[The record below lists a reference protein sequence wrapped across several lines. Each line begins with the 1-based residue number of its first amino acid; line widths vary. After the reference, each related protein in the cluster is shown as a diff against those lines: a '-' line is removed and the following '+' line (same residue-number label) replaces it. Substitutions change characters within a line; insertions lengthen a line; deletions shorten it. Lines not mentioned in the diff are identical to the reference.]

1 MERYIG
7 IYYREKTTT
16 VEEIIKNIKLENYE
30 TYMECGNV
38 FLAIDIKRTEDEPS
52 VLATDETV
60 LLFSGIC
67 FNEQELVEKVS
78 LDADVPFIEALEILY
93 RKNGEGIFREIRG
106 YFTLFIYDKLA
117 QKAML
122 VRDQFGTNFLY
133 YHEFTDGFMFADSK
147 KAIVNTLKDHRVD
160 QKALQQYL
168 SFQYVP
174 NPQTIT
180 ENIFLVPSGNYV
192 VFDETN
198 QRSTKLYYDRSFHPV
213 LTEKH
218 ALIKR
223 IREALYDSVF
233 TMMEGKTSIGSF
245 LSGGIDSTFVAAIA
259 KDIKPDL
266 KTFSVGFEREGY
278 SEIEV
283 AQESA
288 AKLGVENISK
298 VITAEE
304 YVDRL
309 PEIIWHMEDPLA
321 DPACVPLYFVARE
334 AKKHVDYALSGEGAD
349 EFFGGY
355 NIYREAESLKM
366 FNYIPSVL
374 KVGLNKLAAL
384 LPDNVKGKSFL
395 ERGTTPLRDRYIG
408 NAKIFEEDEKKSLLL
423 NYDDKFTY
431 RNVTQPFYER
441 VADEPHTTQMQYID
455 IHTWLPGDIL
465 LKANKMSRA
474 NGLTVLMP
482 FVDIR
487 VFEVARELPLHYTIA
502 EGTTKRILREAARGI
517 VPDHV
522 LARKKLGFPVP
533 IRHWLKDEL
542 YDWAKTL
549 IEESGTDEYLNKQE
563 VLNMLER
570 HASGK
575 EDLSR
580 KLWTVLI
587 FMVWHQIF
595 IEEKFAFQK
604 EKQAINV
611 S

>member
-1 MERYIG
+1 MERYVG

-133 YHEFTDGFMFADSK
+133 YHEFTDGFMFANSK

-334 AKKHVDYALSGEGAD
+334 AKKHVAG
-349 EFFGGY
+349 
-355 NIYREAESLKM
+355 I
-366 FNYIPSVL
+366 
-374 KVGLNKLAAL
+374 
-384 LPDNVKGKSFL
+384 
-395 ERGTTPLRDRYIG
+395 
-408 NAKIFEEDEKKSLLL
+408 
-423 NYDDKFTY
+423 
-431 RNVTQPFYER
+431 Q
-441 VADEPHTTQMQYID
+441 QID
-455 IHTWLPGDIL
+455 
-465 LKANKMSRA
+465 
-474 NGLTVLMP
+474 
-482 FVDIR
+482 
-487 VFEVARELPLHYTIA
+487 VFE
-502 EGTTKRILREAARGI
+502 RI
-517 VPDHV
+517 
-522 LARKKLGFPVP
+522 
-533 IRHWLKDEL
+533 
-542 YDWAKTL
+542 
-549 IEESGTDEYLNKQE
+549 
-563 VLNMLER
+563 M
-570 HASGK
+570 
-575 EDLSR
+575 
-580 KLWTVLI
+580 
-587 FMVWHQIF
+587 F
-595 IEEKFAFQK
+595 IP
-604 EKQAINV
+604 
-611 S
+611 